1 MLKLIIVYAI
11 IFFIIYTLQKFI
23 KNIIFNKS
31 TKNDLNSNS
40 SSFIDVDYEE
50 VDDVNDNEK
59 RYRV

>member
-59 RYRV
+59 R

>member
-31 TKNDLNSNS
+31 TKNDLNSNT
-40 SSFIDVDYEE
+40 SSFIDVDFEE
-50 VDDVNDNEK
+50 VDDVTDNEK
-59 RYRV
+59 K

>member
-50 VDDVNDNEK
+50 VDDVTDNEK
-59 RYRV
+59 R

>member
-1 MLKLIIVYAI
+1 MLKLIIVYVI

-50 VDDVNDNEK
+50 VDDVTDNEK
-59 RYRV
+59 R

>member
-1 MLKLIIVYAI
+1 MLKLIIVYVI

-31 TKNDLNSNS
+31 TKNDLNSKS

-50 VDDVNDNEK
+50 VDDVTDNEK
-59 RYRV
+59 R

>member
-40 SSFIDVDYEE
+40 SSYIDVDYEE
-50 VDDVNDNEK
+50 VDDVTDNEK
-59 RYRV
+59 R

>member
-1 MLKLIIVYAI
+1 MLKLIIVYVI

-59 RYRV
+59 R

>member
-1 MLKLIIVYAI
+1 MLKLIIVYII

-50 VDDVNDNEK
+50 VDDVTDNEK
-59 RYRV
+59 R

>member
-1 MLKLIIVYAI
+1 MLKLIIVYVI
-11 IFFIIYTLQKFI
+11 IFFIIYTLQKFV

-50 VDDVNDNEK
+50 VDDVTDNEK
-59 RYRV
+59 R

>member
-50 VDDVNDNEK
+50 VDDFNDNEK
-59 RYRV
+59 R

>member
-50 VDDVNDNEK
+50 VDDVTDNEK
-59 RYRV
+59 K

>member
-1 MLKLIIVYAI
+1 MFKLFIVYAI

-31 TKNDLNSNS
+31 TKNDLNTNS

-50 VDDVNDNEK
+50 VDDDNEK
-59 RYRV
+59 R